1 MASRPIAAPAA
12 SPLRLLGLLAL
23 AASAVALVAAPQPVA
38 LGLFGLAV
46 AIPLC
51 GFVIAHPEVAILGLL
66 FVNAGFIPRNGV
78 GLPLDD
84 LAAGLILGLVVLY
97 AATGR
102 RIAVRWWSVS
112 GPFLVLFGAACFSA
126 LYAVIWKHVP
136 TNLAIGELRPTMYG
150 AACVIGGTLL
160 VRRSQVVT
168 LLVGLFAIADLTTA
182 IVVLQQSIGLNNR
195 LFDAM
200 QTTTW
205 QVNSQIDGG
214 SAFGAVRIVPPGHV
228 MVYLA
233 SLWAFA
239 LLLDHRRAIG
249 WRLVL
254 AAQFLFLNFGL
265 VLTYTRAQ
273 WIASTIAIALMFVF
287 MPRRQKKVLGKYVL
301 ATLPVLL
308 IAGAVVAAT
317 PNSGGAALVTALTDR
332 ASSIFAPDQTLNSAS
347 LEWRAFEVAAAEQSI
362 RSHPWL
368 GVGLGNDYRPMTLL
382 QGEAR
387 GWLYDLAGDA
397 RLTRFIHDS
406 YLYLAVKMGLPAF
419 GVFLWFVVAYLVQGV
434 RTVRAVSSTWSKLML
449 MPCVFGFAGLLEWA
463 IFEAHFMLSP
473 SMAAVGLS
481 IAMVGAAVHLDRP
494 EPAEAPAP
502 VTVRTI
508 RRVERV
514 TRFAESA

>member
-12 SPLRLLGLLAL
+12 SPLRMLGLLAL
-23 AASAVALVAAPQPVA
+23 LASAVALVAAPQPVA

-46 AIPLC
+46 ALPLSS
-51 GFVIAHPEVAILGLL
+51 FVVAHPELAVIALL
-66 FVNAGFIPRNGV
+66 FVTAGFIPRNTG

-84 LAAGLILGLVVLY
+84 LAAGAILGLVVLH

-102 RIAVRWWSVS
+102 RIAVRWWPVS

-126 LYAVIWKHVP
+126 LYASVWKGVP
-136 TNLAIGELRPTMYG
+136 TNLAIGELRPTLYG
-150 AACVIGGTLL
+150 AACILGGTLI
-160 VRRSQVVT
+160 VRRSQVVAI
-168 LLVGLFAIADLTTA
+168 LGSLFVIGDLTTT
-182 IVVLQQSIGLNNR
+182 IVVLQQSLGRNNR
-195 LFDAM
+195 LFEAM
-200 QTTTW
+200 QTSTW
-205 QVNSQIDGG
+205 QVNNQIDGA

-239 LLLDHRRAIG
+239 LLLDNRRALG
-249 WRLVL
+249 WRLFL
-254 AAQFLFLNFGL
+254 AAQFLYLNFGL

-287 MPRRQKKVLGKYVL
+287 MPRQQKKLLGKYAL
-301 ATLPVLL
+301 AAVPVLL
-308 IAGAVVAAT
+308 IVGAVIAATAGEAGATFVAAMT
-317 PNSGGAALVTALTDR
+317 ER

-347 LEWRAFEVAAAEQSI
+347 LEWRAFEVAAAEQSL

-368 GVGLGNDYRPMTLL
+368 GVGLGNDYRPMTIL

-387 GWLYDLAGDA
+387 GWLYDLAGNA

-406 YLYLAVKMGLPAF
+406 YLYLAVKMGLPTF
-419 GVFLWFVVAYLVQGV
+419 GIFCWFAIAYLVVGV
-434 RTVRAVSSTWSKLML
+434 RTVRRVGSTWSKLLL

-481 IAMVGAAVHLDRP
+481 VAIAGAAVHFDRS
-494 EPAEAPAP
+494 EPAEAPAAAP
-502 VTVRTI
+502 GRAILRVQSVRFV
-508 RRVERV
+508 RWAR
-514 TRFAESA
+514 